1 MKRWLL
7 YLFMAGIFA
16 SCNDPDDSAMSGP
29 AKDPVSKYAVSTETA
44 LGNLEAALKALQSGD
59 TRAGTPARRVE
70 SIRPLKLE
78 SIALKTRS
86 GSVPDADNLLYVVAF
101 EDGRGSAVLG
111 ADTRVAS
118 VYAIL
123 DESVFTPADFVQ
135 TATRSIG
142 EEGEE
147 EISEF
152 LTGLI
157 LDDALWRIENAVPSG
172 SGIDFPGGDGGPVRA
187 PTYSKVY
194 KDKKAQ
200 QPLLQTKWHQSSP
213 YNDQCDWKSDFTGR
227 CPAGCSNI
235 AVGQVLAYNQSGSTI
250 TIAGTSFVWNLINQ
264 CNYGL
269 YPSFDARSEIARF
282 IHTIGVWMNT
292 TYRDDGSGA
301 PLSNAPKMFRHAG
314 YQGVDLI
321 NYDKAKA
328 RTMIYSNKVP
338 FYMYGA
344 NAANLKSH
352 AWVIDGWNE
361 YTLQDWMT
369 TYGPNNRIN
378 PPVLI
383 SEVYHCYVH
392 CNFGWGGKCDGYYR
406 DNLFDTTKRLDSDKI
421 DGSVGDYAGSNPLD
435 ENDEYRYA
443 RNFQMIVYTK

>member
-16 SCNDPDDSAMSGP
+16 SCNDSDDSAMSGP
-29 AKDPVSKYAVSTETA
+29 AKDPVSKFAVSTETA

-59 TRAGTPARRVE
+59 TRAGTPARQVE

-86 GSVPDADNLLYVVAF
+86 GSVSDADNLLYVVAF

-213 YNDQCDWKSDFTGR
+213 YNDQCDWNSTHTGR
-227 CPAGCSNI
+227 CPAGCTNI
-235 AVGQVLAYNQSGSTI
+235 ATGQILA
-250 TIAGTSFVWNLINQ
+250 
-264 CNYGL
+264 
-269 YPSFDARSEIARF
+269 
-282 IHTIGVWMNT
+282 
-292 TYRDDGSGA
+292 
-301 PLSNAPKMFRHAG
+301 
-314 YQGVDLI
+314 
-321 NYDKAKA
+321 
-328 RTMIYSNKVP
+328 
-338 FYMYGA
+338 
-344 NAANLKSH
+344 
-352 AWVIDGWNE
+352 
-361 YTLQDWMT
+361 
-369 TYGPNNRIN
+369 
-378 PPVLI
+378 
-383 SEVYHCYVH
+383 
-392 CNFGWGGKCDGYYR
+392 
-406 DNLFDTTKRLDSDKI
+406 
-421 DGSVGDYAGSNPLD
+421 
-435 ENDEYRYA
+435 
-443 RNFQMIVYTK
+443 

>member
-86 GSVPDADNLLYVVAF
+86 GSVSDADNLLYVVAF

-172 SGIDFPGGDGGPVRA
+172 SGIELPGGDGGPILA
-187 PTYSKVY
+187 PKYWSSVS
-194 KDKKAQ
+194 DQIRIA
-200 QPLLQTKWHQSSP
+200 PMLQTKWHQRSP
-213 YNDQCDWKSDFTGR
+213 YNDDCDWDNLHGSR
-227 CPAGCSNI
+227 YLAGCVNI
-235 AVGQVLAYNQSGSTI
+235 SVGQLLCYNQTGTTI
-250 TIAGTSFVWNLINQ
+250 TVGSNTLSWSLINQ
-264 CNYGL
+264 CKYGST
-269 YPSFDARSEIARF
+269 PSVEAKREVARF
-282 IHTIGVWMNT
+282 IHAIGIQLET
-292 TYRDDGSGA
+292 QYGSYGSDTYS
-301 PLSNAPKMFRHAG
+301 S
-314 YQGVDLI
+314 
-321 NYDKAKA
+321 
-328 RTMIYSNKVP
+328 KVP
-338 FYMYGA
+338 AFLKKLGYKNPSYSVYSFESASNMICTRKKPFLLRGA
-344 NAANLKSH
+344 GVLNGAGHS
-352 AWVIDGWNE
+352 WVVDGWNS
-361 YTLQDWMT
+361 YTLKKWET
-369 TYGPNNRIN
+369 TYNSQNLPN
-378 PPVLI
+378 PPKLM
-383 SEVYHCYVH
+383 SEESIRLVH
-392 CNFGWGGKCDGYYR
+392 CNFGWGGACDGYYKY
-406 DNLFDTTKRLDSDKI
+406 NLFDTTKQLESDKI
-421 DGSVGDYAGSNPLD
+421 DGSVGDYAGSNFGTD
-435 ENDEYRYA
+435 YKFAYDFKIIIYD
-443 RNFQMIVYTK
+443 K